1 MDMIFLT
8 FQILDSVRYC
18 KDANTIH
25 VSRQKHQYTN
35 YGTPVPQKSMHWQP
49 AIFKC
54 ACWHYMLGP
63 ETDQTLYQ
71 DDWRTCHYICLTYGK
86 MQSFGLWSPIKYPR
100 EGCKPKIHLSWILRV
115 LFTYWHTVAE
125 MHCRWDIQTVIILI
139 LLSRNV
145 LCILFVSQNIVQ
157 SRLFHLK
164 STLTSK

>member
-1 MDMIFLT
+1 M
-8 FQILDSVRYC
+8 QILFMWADRNI
-18 KDANTIH
+18 NTQI
-25 VSRQKHQYTN
+25 TE
-35 YGTPVPQKSMHWQP
+35 PQCHKKVCIVNQP
-49 AIFKC
+49 FSSAR
-54 ACWHYMLGP
+54 ADTTCWGP

-115 LFTYWHTVAE
+115 LLTYWHTVAE
-125 MHCRWDIQTVIILI
+125 MHCRWDIQAVIILI